1 MVLVTTIIVCSA
13 IIVAAIYKRRRKV
26 LASQDQEGAN
36 SNSVQNLEVKREDVI
51 IGPELGQGNFGTVYK
66 GTLKDCN
73 IKVLSSTI
81 STLY

>member
-26 LASQDQEGAN
+26 LTSQDQEEA
-36 SNSVQNLEVKREDVI
+36 NSVQNLEVKREDVI

-66 GTLKDCN
+66 GTLKDYN

-81 STLY
+81 STVY